1 MSPRGRIN
9 KNKNP
14 PPILL
19 TSSHT
24 TWWHRSTVVR
34 GSGLKTSPSFSVDN
48 LPSNAHSHLLAE
60 MSSNDSPNSTKN
72 TRDPPCSDPKPL
84 RVDNRPREPCT
95 APHISPAHMPAT
107 GPEEPEETPSG
118 VMEGSEEEPESSLIP
133 SLSTPGLPW
142 FLKVRFKGKTCL
154 LIPPEI
160 LQSKEYNDLLE
171 VGAEF
176 TQEDHTYRIL
186 PYGFGF
192 WGTNG
197 NINMDD
203 PEIPEEEL
211 LFRARLTALT
221 GIYGRLVSN
230 YKYCTYTRKF
240 LAQQACLTIVE
251 SAKETCC
258 VRYPFM
264 NLYHR
269 YKSRK
274 CVHTMQVYLGIPEVT
289 FAGNSAAAILL
300 DQGVITSDNTSSHRC
315 TESNLTETAFVDS
328 IEVETIPLPTLKDPF
343 NVHDDANEGIDKIL
357 SNIQNYYNHHSNCDR
372 VCDFHCYKDVK
383 KGELTLQLQLHED
396 VPTASHISKD
406 ELNTIGGINYNKK
419 SVQAYGSRSLE

>member
-1 MSPRGRIN
+1 
-9 KNKNP
+9 
-14 PPILL
+14 
-19 TSSHT
+19 
-24 TWWHRSTVVR
+24 
-34 GSGLKTSPSFSVDN
+34 
-48 LPSNAHSHLLAE
+48 
-60 MSSNDSPNSTKN
+60 
-72 TRDPPCSDPKPL
+72 
-84 RVDNRPREPCT
+84 
-95 APHISPAHMPAT
+95 MPAT

-118 VMEGSEEEPESSLIP
+118 VMEGSEEEPESSPPVTRITLDP
-133 SLSTPGLPW
+133 VSTPGLPW

-176 TQEDHTYRIL
+176 TQEDHIYRIL

-221 GIYGRLVSN
+221 GIYGRLVPN

-240 LAQQACLTIVE
+240 PAQQACLTIVE

-264 NLYHR
+264 CPYHA
-269 YKSRK
+269 S
-274 CVHTMQVYLGIPEVT
+274 YLEIPEVT
-289 FAGNSAAAILL
+289 FAGACARRRVANLPVGGS
-300 DQGVITSDNTSSHRC
+300 
-315 TESNLTETAFVDS
+315 ESYAGPQEFPST
-328 IEVETIPLPTLKDPF
+328 
-343 NVHDDANEGIDKIL
+343 
-357 SNIQNYYNHHSNCDR
+357 
-372 VCDFHCYKDVK
+372 
-383 KGELTLQLQLHED
+383 
-396 VPTASHISKD
+396 SKD
-406 ELNTIGGINYNKK
+406 FLASWSESEKGG
-419 SVQAYGSRSLE
+419 